1 MTQAALTPPLSRKGE
16 RELSRGARLA
26 LARIAVVLGAVLLL
40 ELLCRTAI
48 INPLTV
54 IPPSAMASAMVD
66 LVGSGSVTADIAQ
79 TFTTVGLSFV
89 ASVLVGTVIGVALH
103 GVPAIRRAVNPL
115 LASYYSV
122 PTFVFYP
129 LLVALLG
136 LGTLPLIAI
145 GFIFAMPAVVIAT
158 LIGLDRVPPV
168 LRRVARMHRLGRV
181 ATAAR
186 VVLPAAAPYLFNGVK
201 LALAYAFI
209 GVIAG
214 EFILS
219 GSGLGYAIAY
229 AYESFDNR
237 TMYGLLLFVLLTATV
252 TNGLL
257 YAWEQHLLRRRARA

>member
-1 MTQAALTPPLSRKGE
+1 MTRNRRLT
-16 RELSRGARLA
+16 
-26 LARIAVVLGAVLLL
+26 LARVGVVVGAVLLL
-40 ELLCRTAI
+40 EVLCRTEV

-54 IPPSAMASAMVD
+54 IPPSAMAAAM
-66 LVGSGSVTADIAQ
+66 LELLGSGTVTGDIVQ
-79 TFTTVGLSFV
+79 TFSTVGIAFL
-89 ASVLVGTVIGVALH
+89 ASVLVGTAAGVALH
-103 GVPAIRRAVNPL
+103 GMPLVRRAVNPL

-136 LGTLPLIAI
+136 LGTLPLVAI
-145 GFIFAMPAVVIAT
+145 GFIFAMPAVIIAT

-168 LRRVARMHRLGRV
+168 LHRVARMHRLSPFV
-181 ATAAR
+181 TAVR
-186 VVLPAAAPYLFNGVK
+186 VVLPSAAPYLFNGVK

-252 TNGLL
+252 SNGLL
-257 YAWEQHLLRRRARA
+257 YVWEQRLLSRLARA